1 MKLTGQTELAFETGL
16 VFCFRY
22 CLGDSELQVSF
33 RESLT
38 LSSVVGV
45 HSLLFLA
52 SQIQKQDSMEDLLN
66 FLMLFLIRVL
76 LKPSFLRQH
85 TTDLEQYPLAPT
97 STSKSSS
104 DPPLDSIVVFKAKYL
119 LILVLCHD
127 SMFSSQGH
135 VNSTSIT
142 FLRALENI
150 VISSLS

>member
-1 MKLTGQTELAFETGL
+1 MKPTGRIELAFETGL
-16 VFCFRY
+16 IFCFGY
-22 CLGDSELQVSF
+22 GIGDGELQDSF

-38 LSSVVGV
+38 LRLVVEV

-52 SQIQKQDSMEDLLN
+52 SQIQKEHSMDDLLK

-85 TTDLEQYPLAPT
+85 KTDLQQYPLAPT
-97 STSKSSS
+97 STAKSST
-104 DPPLDSIVVFKAKYL
+104 DHPLDSIVVFKAKYL

-135 VNSTSIT
+135 VNYKY
-142 FLRALENI
+142 N
-150 VISSLS
+150 LS